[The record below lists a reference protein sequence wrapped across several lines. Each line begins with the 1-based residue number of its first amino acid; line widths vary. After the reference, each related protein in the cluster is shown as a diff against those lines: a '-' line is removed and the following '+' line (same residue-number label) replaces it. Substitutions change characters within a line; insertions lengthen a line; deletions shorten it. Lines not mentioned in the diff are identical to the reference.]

1 MLKGVFFVFTSV
13 THRMTYQKDLFPDL
27 KYNYNSM
34 KNDFKNDA
42 ISKVTFYLKHPS
54 LGIALGEGAV
64 AYTIGHTSRA
74 IQTLVFPADIPQEVS

>member
-1 MLKGVFFVFTSV
+1 
-13 THRMTYQKDLFPDL
+13 
-27 KYNYNSM
+27 M

-42 ISKVTFYLKHPS
+42 ISKVTFYLTHPS

-64 AYTIGHTSRA
+64 AYTIGHASRA

>member
-1 MLKGVFFVFTSV
+1 
-13 THRMTYQKDLFPDL
+13 
-27 KYNYNSM
+27 M